1 MSEWKM
7 RKAIVDA
14 LPSNLT
20 FVAGRKNDISVVKL
34 YLKDNN
40 IKVKAD
46 IEKRANAIGIKP
58 EFVNVTKRM
67 DKSER
72 LKNTSK
78 AKKVPPSMD
87 KKTRKHLGNI
97 INNTGEKLMALYSNI
112 TWISIG
118 NMPKGPH
125 FGEPCIVLHCLD
137 KMLVPFGEKQ
147 LPVSWEGYPV
157 DIRES
162 FVMLACSDGCRS
174 LENGCSI
181 GIPSVKVAGSV
192 GIFVKR
198 RFSELQ
204 VHGFLTAAH
213 VALEK
218 HRDLNNRNSFFSAH
232 ALNSNIHEITHPSI
246 IDGRTITRIG
256 RVKEAF
262 YGQFTSKSNRI
273 GIDAAFVETYE
284 DTKGSYTLVKVVGV
298 RGGTLKKLYFNSG
311 IIFDYVFNTFSPFR
325 KH

>member
-1 MSEWKM
+1 MCEWKM
-7 RKAIVDA
+7 RKAITDA

-20 FVAGRKNDISVVKL
+20 FVAGRKNDVSVVKVF
-34 YLKDNN
+34 LKDDN
-40 IKVKAD
+40 INVKAD
-46 IEKRANAIGIKP
+46 IEKRANAIGIQP

-72 LKNTSK
+72 LKNTTK
-78 AKKVPPSMD
+78 AKKVPLSMD
-87 KKTRKHLGNI
+87 KNTRKHLGNI
-97 INNTGEKLMALYSNI
+97 INNTGDKLMALYSNI

-118 NMPKGPH
+118 NMPKGQH
-125 FGEPCIVLHCLD
+125 FGEPCIVLYCLD

-157 DIRES
+157 DIQES

-181 GIPSVKVAGSV
+181 GIPSGNVTGSV
-192 GIFVKR
+192 GIFVKMRR
-198 RFSELQ
+198 RFSELH

-218 HRDLNNRNSFFSAH
+218 HRELNEQNSFFSAH
-232 ALNSNIHEITHPSI
+232 ALNSKIHEITHPSM
-246 IDGRTITRIG
+246 IDGKTVTRIG
-256 RVKEAF
+256 SVKEAF
-262 YGQFTSKSNRI
+262 FGQFTSKSNKI

-284 DTKGSYTLVKVVGV
+284 DTKGSYTLVSMVWV
-298 RGGTLKKLYFNSG
+298 RGGTLN
-311 IIFDYVFNTFSPFR
+311 N
-325 KH
+325 

>member
-1 MSEWKM
+1 MCELKK
-7 RKAIVDA
+7 RKAITEA
-14 LPSNLT
+14 FPSNLT
-20 FVAGRKNDISVVKL
+20 FIAGRKNDVSVVKV
-34 YLKDNN
+34 YLKDDDH
-40 IKVKAD
+40 KVQAN
-46 IEKRANAIGIKP
+46 IEKQAYTIGIKP
-58 EFVNVTKRM
+58 EFVNVSLRMKQSESLKETTK
-67 DKSER
+67 E
-72 LKNTSK
+72 
-78 AKKVPPSMD
+78 KKLPPSMD
-87 KKTRKHLGNI
+87 KNTRKHLGNI

-118 NMPKGPH
+118 NMPKGLH
-125 FGEPCIVLHCLD
+125 FGKPCIVLHCLD
-137 KMLVPFGEKQ
+137 KMFVPFGEKQ

-218 HRDLNNRNSFFSAH
+218 HRELNNRNSFFSAH

-246 IDGRTITRIG
+246 IDGRTSTRIG

-284 DTKGSYTLVKVVGV
+284 DTKGSYTLVSTVGV
-298 RGGTLKKLYFNSG
+298 RGGT
-311 IIFDYVFNTFSPFR
+311 
-325 KH
+325 